1 MPDAR
6 ALDPEAGPEM
16 DWLIRLVGSIRAARS
31 ELSIPPGAK
40 LALRVQDAGP
50 DTQARLDRHVSAI
63 QRLARI
69 ESIGGGIPGGSAA
82 QIVVDEATFFL
93 PLEGVIDVEGEK
105 ARLAKAAEAAEKDRD
120 SLAARLANPSFVER
134 AKPEA
139 VEKAR
144 ADHDERVSEAD
155 KYRAALA
162 RLG

>member
-1 MPDAR
+1 M
-6 ALDPEAGPEM
+6 
-16 DWLIRLVGSIRAARS
+16 
-31 ELSIPPGAK
+31 
-40 LALRVQDAGP
+40 
-50 DTQARLDRHVSAI
+50 
-63 QRLARI
+63 ARI
-69 ESIGGGIPGGSAA
+69 EGVGGGIPGGSAA
-82 QIVVDEATFFL
+82 QIVVDEATFML
-93 PLEGVIDVEGEK
+93 PLEGVIDVEAEK

-144 ADHDERVSEAD
+144 ADHDEKASDAD